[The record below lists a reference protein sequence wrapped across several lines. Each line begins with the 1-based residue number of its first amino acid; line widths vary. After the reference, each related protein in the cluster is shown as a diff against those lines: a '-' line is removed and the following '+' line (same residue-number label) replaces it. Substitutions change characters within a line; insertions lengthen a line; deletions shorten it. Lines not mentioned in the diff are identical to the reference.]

1 MKLILRVIMLTAV
14 VMMSMTTAVADPVD
28 SLNETYSDFN
38 ESDEF
43 IEEYSALYDSLK
55 DEKLKSLLSKIRI
68 KHEIAEKKAAIADQQ
83 EDIANKNRN
92 LVFLSIVAIVAII
105 FATVATFF
113 FVRYRRLAKKEYEV
127 RRKRERLLSLISH
140 EVRSP
145 LITLM
150 TSLKMLKNTLD
161 EDDKVAQGVFNNI
174 MSSISNQLQ
183 MASNLLSWGKLQI
196 GALPNNK
203 IKFDAIPVVNEAEKL
218 VNESLANKNIS
229 LIHDIPYRHIFVF
242 ADRQMLL
249 TVLRNLIHN
258 AIKYSNVGENI
269 IVKIRQEGEFYAFY
283 VIDTG
288 IGIKSETADQ
298 LFNSTMKSTVG
309 TSGETGV
316 GYGLRICDA
325 FAKQCGG
332 TISLAPEHRINEKG
346 TAFKVTIPAAKTEES

>member
-1 MKLILRVIMLTAV
+1 MLTAV

-28 SLNETYSDFN
+28 SLNETYLDIDIN

-68 KHEIAEKKAAIADQQ
+68 KHEIAEKKADIADQQ
-83 EDIANKNRN
+83 EDIAIKNRN
-92 LVFLSIVAIVAII
+92 LVFLSIVATVAII
-105 FATVATFF
+105 FAAIATFF
-113 FVRYRRLAKKEYEV
+113 FIRYRRLAKEEHKV
-127 RRKRERLLSLISH
+127 RRNRERLLSLISH
-140 EVRSP
+140 EIRSP

-150 TSLKMLKNTLD
+150 TSLKMLKNTVD
-161 EDDKVAQGVFNNI
+161 EDNKEVQGVLNNI

-203 IKFDAIPVVNEAEKL
+203 IKFDAVPLIDEAEKL
-218 VNESLANKNIS
+218 VKESLANKSIS
-229 LIHDIPYRHIFVF
+229 LLHDIPDRHIFVF

-249 TVLRNLIHN
+249 TILRNLIHN

-269 IVKIRQEGEFYAFY
+269 IVKIRREGDFYAFY

-288 IGIKSETADQ
+288 IGVKPETADQ
-298 LFNSTMKSTVG
+298 LFNSTVKSSVG

-316 GYGLRICDA
+316 GYGLRICEA
-325 FAKQCGG
+325 FVKQCGG
-332 TISLAPEHRINEKG
+332 TISLAPEHRIDEKG
-346 TAFKVTIPAAKTEES
+346 TAIRATIPAAKTEEL

>member
-1 MKLILRVIMLTAV
+1 MLAAV
-14 VMMSMTTAVADPVD
+14 VVISTTTAVADPVD
-28 SLNETYSDFN
+28 SLNETHSDFN

-105 FATVATFF
+105 FAAVATFF
-113 FVRYRRLAKKEYEV
+113 FIKYRRLAKEEHKV
-127 RRKRERLLSLISH
+127 RRNRERLLSLISH
-140 EVRSP
+140 EIRSP

-150 TSLKMLKNTLD
+150 TSLKMLKNTVD
-161 EDDKVAQGVFNNI
+161 EDDKEVQGVLNNI

-203 IKFDAIPVVNEAEKL
+203 IKFDAVPLIDEAEKL
-218 VNESLANKNIS
+218 VKEPLANKSIS
-229 LIHDIPYRHIFVF
+229 LLHDIPDRHIFVF
-242 ADRQMLL
+242 ADRQMLF
-249 TVLRNLIHN
+249 TILRNLIHN
-258 AIKYSNVGENI
+258 AIKYSNIGENV
-269 IVKIRQEGEFYAFY
+269 IVKIRREGDFYAFY

-288 IGIKSETADQ
+288 IGVKPEMADQ
-298 LFNSTMKSTVG
+298 LFNSTVKSSVG